1 VKRVF
6 AIIATVCLAFVL
18 PATAGTQQIFPP
30 KNASPVLFA
39 PYAVPVTA
47 ESRVQ
52 KLLPQKDMAATCAAR
67 YCRVDS
73 DCGSG
78 CDCAH
83 GSLCGT
89 GHHPEHEEPAL

>member
-1 VKRVF
+1 M
-6 AIIATVCLAFVL
+6 
-18 PATAGTQQIFPP
+18 
-30 KNASPVLFA
+30 
-39 PYAVPVTA
+39 
-47 ESRVQ
+47 Q